1 MTVSEDG
8 RVSVADL
15 GSTNG
20 TSLDGADVHDRPV
33 RLAPGALLRLGES
46 TLRLTSGTRTPTLTT
61 TPDGEGHLRVAL
73 AEAAAPG
80 AERAP
85 AAGGPHGTGGH
96 GQAYGT
102 ASAAH
107 PTHRTYDDEPA
118 RHDTPQGHTSPQ
130 VTHGRGA
137 PLADPEPPDGA

>member
-1 MTVSEDG
+1 MSRLHCAVTVSEDG

-85 AAGGPHGTGGH
+85 AAGART
-96 GQAYGT
+96 AREGT
-102 ASAAH
+102 ARHTAPHPPHTPRTGPTTTNRPVTTPLRATPPRRSRTAA
-107 PTHRTYDDEPA
+107 A
-118 RHDTPQGHTSPQ
+118 R
-130 VTHGRGA
+130 R
-137 PLADPEPPDGA
+137 